1 MLEFI
6 YLDNG
11 ATTWPKP
18 DIVHERMSSFY
29 RDFGVNPG
37 RAGYD
42 RAMEAEET
50 VQQCR
55 KRLTAFFNGDDSE
68 RLIFTYNATDALNQ
82 VIQGRLTN
90 GGHVISTTLEH
101 NSVIRP
107 LNHMDKRS
115 DVEVTWL
122 EFREGGFIDPDD
134 VRKAIKSDTKLV
146 MINHGSNVI
155 GTAQD
160 VGAIGKICREEGVFF
175 AIDAS
180 QTAGVVPIDMKEMC
194 IDAVCFTGHKSLFGP
209 TGIGGIC
216 VAKDANI
223 EATRWGGTGVKSILK
238 YHLEEYPY
246 RLEAGTMNTMGVAGL
261 LAGQDFIESRGGAEA
276 IHEYEMKLMRKLWE
290 AIKDIDRVTL
300 YCADSLDGHIP
311 VLSMNVEGF
320 EAINTGAFLDVDY
333 NIATRTGLHCAP
345 LVHEQMHT
353 AEIGGTVR
361 FSFGPFNTE
370 EHVDAA
376 IHAVGEIV
384 MMSKG
389 WTKSINY

>member
-345 LVHEQMHT
+345 LVHEQLHT

-361 FSFGPFNTE
+361 FSLGPFNTE
-370 EHVDAA
+370 
-376 IHAVGEIV
+376 
-384 MMSKG
+384 
-389 WTKSINY
+389 